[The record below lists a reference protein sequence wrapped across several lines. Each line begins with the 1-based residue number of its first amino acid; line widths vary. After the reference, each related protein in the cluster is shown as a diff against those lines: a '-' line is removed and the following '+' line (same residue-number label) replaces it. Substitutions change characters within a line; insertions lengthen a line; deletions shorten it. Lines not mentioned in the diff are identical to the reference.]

1 MKITDIRM
9 MRLWGPRIHGVG
21 GGSAKIAKVV
31 VRVDTDAGIY
41 GLGEVDDFMG
51 VRQGIA
57 YMREYFIG
65 RDAFAANAIV
75 SEMLY
80 GTQAPNPPGVRR
92 GPMGSNNI
100 IAVSMCSPT
109 ATPWGPV
116 VWAASGVEIALC
128 DLIGKALK
136 TPAYNLLG
144 GKFRD
149 RVKVYL
155 DRSSPDDIT
164 DLCAWE
170 KMAAETVESGFTQMK
185 FDIDFMATEC
195 VTDVWNRSL
204 SLKQINRI
212 VERLTVVRRT
222 TGPDFE
228 ICVDC
233 HMQYNAPDAI
243 RVANA
248 LAHLNLFWL
257 EDPTPITNPD
267 SCAEVRERS
276 PIPIC
281 VGEMFIAEQFRL
293 FIDRRACDIL
303 HPDVLFCG
311 GLHELRRIADYA
323 ELNHLPVAIHGNGGA
338 LATIAAAHAGAA
350 CRNFLGLEYH
360 FIETPWIG
368 EYVRRDGPLFRD
380 GHVVLTDAPGLGVE
394 LDREVCRK
402 HLAPGET
409 LFD

>member
-9 MRLWGPRIHGVG
+9 MRLWGPRHHGVG
-21 GGSAKIAKVV
+21 GGSTKIAKVI
-31 VRVDTDAGIY
+31 VRVDTDAGIH

-57 YMREYFIG
+57 YMAEYF
-65 RDAFAANAIV
+65 REHDAFAANAML

-80 GTQAPNPPGVRR
+80 GTQAPHPEGARSGV
-92 GPMGSNNI
+92 MANDMVACN
-100 IAVSMCSPT
+100 MCSPT

-144 GKFRD
+144 GKFREGA
-149 RVKVYL
+149 RVYL
-155 DRSSPDDIT
+155 DRSSPADPT
-164 DLCAWE
+164 DLAAWE
-170 KMAAETVESGFTQMK
+170 RMAAETAASGFAQMK
-185 FDIDFMATEC
+185 FDIDFMASEA
-195 VTDVWNRSL
+195 VTDVWNRSVTL
-204 SLKQINRI
+204 RQINRM
-212 VERLTVVRRT
+212 VERLGAVRRAA
-222 TGPDFE
+222 GPDFE

-243 RVANA
+243 RVAQA
-248 LAHLNLFWL
+248 LAPLNLLWL

-267 SCAEVRERS
+267 SCAMVREKS
-276 PIPIC
+276 SIPIC

-293 FIDRRACDIL
+293 FVDRQACDIL

-311 GLHELRRIADYA
+311 GMRELQRIAQYA
-323 ELNHLPVAIHGNGGA
+323 ELHHLPVAFHGNGGA
-338 LATIAAAHAGAA
+338 IATIAAAQVGAA

-368 EYVRRDGPLFRD
+368 EYVRRDVPLFRD
-380 GHVVLTDAPGLGVE
+380 GKVVLSDAPGLGIE
-394 LDREVCRK
+394 LDMEICRQ
-402 HLAPGET
+402 HLAPGEK
-409 LFD
+409 LFA

>member
-1 MKITDIRM
+1 
-9 MRLWGPRIHGVG
+9 MRLWGPRNHGVG
-21 GGSAKIAKVV
+21 GGKAKIAKNVI
-31 VRVDTDAGIY
+31 RVDTDAGIY
-41 GLGEVDDFMG
+41 GLGEADDFMG
-51 VRQGIA
+51 IRQGVA
-57 YMREYFIG
+57 YMREYFRG
-65 RDAFAANAIV
+65 HDPFRVNAII

-80 GTQAPNPPGVRR
+80 GTQAPNPPDSKRGVMPT
-92 GPMGSNNI
+92 GI
-100 IAVSMCSPT
+100 IPCSMCSPT

-116 VWAASGVEIALC
+116 AWAASGVEIALV
-128 DLIGKALK
+128 DLMGKALK

-149 RVKVYL
+149 KVKVYL

-164 DLCAWE
+164 SLSAWK
-170 KMAAETVESGFTQMK
+170 KMASETVALGFTQMK

-212 VERLTVVRRT
+212 VERLEVVRKA

-228 ICVDC
+228 VCVDC

-248 LAHLNLFWL
+248 LAHLNLLWL

-267 SCAEVRERS
+267 SCAMVREKS

-293 FIDRRACDIL
+293 FIDRKACDIL
-303 HPDVLFCG
+303 HPDIMFCG
-311 GLHELRRIADYA
+311 GMNEMRRIAAYG
-323 ELNHLPVAIHGNGGA
+323 ELNHLPVAFHGNGGC
-338 LATIAAAHAGAA
+338 LATIAAANVAA
-350 CRNFLGLEYH
+350 ATRNFLGVEYH
-360 FIETPWIG
+360 FIETPWISQ
-368 EYVRRDGPLFRD
+368 YVRRDVPLFRD
-380 GHVVLTDAPGLGVE
+380 GNIVLSDAPGLGVE
-394 LDREVCRK
+394 LDRKVCEK
-402 HLAPGET
+402 HLAQGES

>member
-31 VRVDTDAGIY
+31 VRVDTDAGLH

-92 GPMGSNNI
+92 GPMGNNNI

-128 DLIGKALK
+128 DLIGRALK

-164 DLCAWE
+164 DLSAWE
-170 KMAAETVESGFTQMK
+170 KMAAGTVASGFTQMK

-293 FIDRRACDIL
+293 FIDHRACDIL

-338 LATIAAAHAGAA
+338 LATVAAAHAGAA

-394 LDREVCRK
+394 LDREVCRQ
-402 HLAPGET
+402 HLAPGEP
-409 LFD
+409 LLD

>member
-9 MRLWGPRIHGVG
+9 MRLWGPRNHGVG
-21 GGSAKIAKVV
+21 GGTARIAKVV

-57 YMREYFIG
+57 YMREYFQG
-65 RDAFAANAIV
+65 RDPFSVNAIV

-80 GTQAPNPPGVRR
+80 GTQAPNPPHAPRGV
-92 GPMGSNNI
+92 MGNNL

-136 TPAYNLLG
+136 TPTYNLLG
-144 GKFRD
+144 GKFRANA
-149 RVKVYL
+149 RVYL

-164 DLCAWE
+164 DLAAWE
-170 KMAAETVESGFTQMK
+170 RMASETVEAGFKQMK
-185 FDIDFMATEC
+185 FDIDFMATEA
-195 VTDVWNRSL
+195 VADVWNRTL
-204 SLKQINRI
+204 TLKQINRI
-212 VERLTVVRRT
+212 VERLTVVRNAV
-222 TGPDFE
+222 GPDFE
-228 ICVDC
+228 LCVDC
-233 HMQYNAPDAI
+233 HMQYNVPDAI
-243 RVANA
+243 RVSGA
-248 LAHLNLFWL
+248 LAELNLLWL

-267 SCAEVRERS
+267 SCAAVRAKS
-276 PIPIC
+276 PMAIC

-293 FIDRRACDIL
+293 FVDRQACDIL

-311 GLHELRRIADYA
+311 GMHELRRIASYA
-323 ELNHLPVAIHGNGGA
+323 ELNHLPVAFHGNGGA
-338 LATIAAAHAGAA
+338 IATIAAAHAGVAT
-350 CRNFLGLEYH
+350 RNFLGLEYH

-368 EYVRRDGPLFRD
+368 EFVRRDVPLFQD
-380 GHVVLTDAPGLGVE
+380 GHVVLTDAPGLGIE
-394 LDREVCRK
+394 LNHEVCRR
-402 HLAPGET
+402 HLAPGEG

>member
-1 MKITDIRM
+1 M
-9 MRLWGPRIHGVG
+9 MRLWGPRNHGVG
-21 GGSAKIAKVV
+21 GGTAKIAKVI
-31 VRVDTDAGIY
+31 VRVDTDAGLY

-57 YMREYFIG
+57 YMREYFLG
-65 RDAFAANAIV
+65 RDPFAANAIV
-75 SEMLY
+75 SEMIY
-80 GTQAPNPPGVRR
+80 GTQAPNPSGVPR
-92 GPMGSNNI
+92 GPMGKNKI

-116 VWAASGVEIALC
+116 VWAASGVDIALC

-144 GKFRD
+144 GKFREHA
-149 RVKVYL
+149 RVYL

-164 DLCAWE
+164 DLAAWK
-170 KMAAETVESGFTQMK
+170 KMAEETVQSGFSQMK

-195 VTDVWNRSL
+195 VSDVWNRSL

-212 VERLTVVRRT
+212 VERLTTVRQA

-228 ICVDC
+228 ICIDC
-233 HMQYNAPDAI
+233 HMQYSVPDAI

-248 LAHLNLFWL
+248 LAHLNLLWL

-267 SCAEVRERS
+267 SCAQVRKKS
-276 PIPIC
+276 PVPIC

-293 FIDRRACDIL
+293 FIDRGACDIL

-311 GLHELRRIADYA
+311 GLHELRRIADLA
-323 ELNHLPVAIHGNGGA
+323 ELNHLPVAFHGNGGA
-338 LATIAAAHAGAA
+338 IATIAAAHAGVAS
-350 CRNFLGLEYH
+350 RNFLGLEYH

-368 EYVRRDGPLFRD
+368 EFARRDVPLFRA
-380 GHVVLTDAPGLGVE
+380 GQVVMTDSPGLGIE
-394 LDREVCRK
+394 LDREVCRQ
-402 HLAPGET
+402 HLAPGEV